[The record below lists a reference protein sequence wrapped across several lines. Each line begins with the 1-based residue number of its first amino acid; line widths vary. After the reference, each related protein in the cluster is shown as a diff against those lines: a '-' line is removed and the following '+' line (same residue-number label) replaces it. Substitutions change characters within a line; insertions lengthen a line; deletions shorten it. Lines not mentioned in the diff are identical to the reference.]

1 VSTRPRVPSIPG
13 EEPSPMTG
21 HAAIAP
27 EDPTPPDGIPTPPTG
42 VPAAA
47 DEPTRPEVAQ
57 PEPVPP
63 GPAPP
68 EVFGEPAAESVRTAT
83 PRRLHAVPDAYPT
96 VVTGVRTGAFGRPI
110 GKHRPTAL
118 HRLVEAARVL
128 TGGLMVLTV
137 VVVVAPLVLAGSGP
151 GAGALAGHVAGAVVA
166 LVATGLA
173 AWRRTPVWAA
183 TVAALV
189 VGVDVLVVLA
199 LFWWR

>member
-1 VSTRPRVPSIPG
+1 
-13 EEPSPMTG
+13 MTG
-21 HAAIAP
+21 HAMHPP
-27 EDPTPPDGIPTPPTG
+27 EDPTPPDGVPTPPTG
-42 VPAAA
+42 LPTAAA
-47 DEPTRPEVAQ
+47 APT
-57 PEPVPP
+57 P
-63 GPAPP
+63 GPAR
-68 EVFGEPAAESVRTAT
+68 ARTAT
-83 PRRLHAVPDAYPT
+83 PPRLQAVADAYPT

-137 VVVVAPLVLAGSGP
+137 VVVVAPVVLAATGP
-151 GAGALAGHVAGAVVA
+151 GVGVLAGHVAGALVA

-189 VGVDVLVVLA
+189 VPADVLVVLA
-199 LFWWR
+199 IFWWR

>member
-1 VSTRPRVPSIPG
+1 
-13 EEPSPMTG
+13 MTG